1 MQKLEAAVIHMQQIF
16 EDITFLFSNFE
27 RLEKVSIE
35 KPELIFSDDSVNFL
49 NLISADLLKNSS
61 IRQYPDV
68 LTFAFFCRKANIL
81 KLKQN
86 YLSDTINIG
95 RGVIF
100 HIAPSNVPVNFAY
113 SMVVGILSGNS
124 NIVKV
129 PSKEYFQVKLI
140 CDSINNVV
148 SKNSFEKIYNN
159 LFIIK
164 YNKQDNIT
172 DYLSNL
178 ADIRIIWGGDK
189 TIAHIRQS
197 SIPARS
203 FDVTFADRYSFAII
217 NADEYVNAKDLNKIT
232 HDFYNDTY
240 LFDQNACTAPHL
252 VIWIGKNE
260 NVKNARKLFWD
271 LLDQSLINYPLQE
284 DIAINKLNALIKQ
297 GIEIGNIT
305 REQPHNNKLWRVL
318 ISELNSD
325 LDHYRCAG
333 GFFHEYISS
342 SFNDIEK
349 IVNRK
354 YQTLSYYGF
363 EKKYLK
369 EKIRELKLNGID
381 RVVPIGST
389 TNFDLHWD
397 GYDLIHT
404 LSRICKII

>member
-1 MQKLEAAVIHMQQIF
+1 MQQVF
-16 EDITFLFSNFE
+16 EDISFLFSNFE
-27 RLEKVSIE
+27 NLEKVSNE
-35 KPELIFSDDSVNFL
+35 KPDLIFSADSVNFL
-49 NLISADLLKNSS
+49 NLLSADLLRNPS

-86 YLSDTINIG
+86 YPSDNLNIG

-113 SMVVGILSGNS
+113 SMAVGILSGNS

-129 PSKEYFQVKLI
+129 PTKEYIQVQLI
-140 CDSINNVV
+140 CDSINKLV
-148 SKNSFEKIYNN
+148 STNSFEKIWKN

-164 YNKQDNIT
+164 YNKQNNIT
-172 DYLSNL
+172 NYLSSI
-178 ADIRIIWGGDK
+178 ADIRIIWGGDE
-189 TIAHIRQS
+189 TISHIRKSAIQ
-197 SIPARS
+197 ARS
-203 FDVTFADRYSFAII
+203 FDVTFADRYSLAII
-217 NADEYVNAKDLNKIT
+217 NADEYIKSNDFSKIAN
-232 HDFYNDTY
+232 DFYNDTY

-252 VIWIGKNE
+252 VIWTGCKI
-260 NVKNARKLFWD
+260 NVTDARKVFWD
-271 LLDQSLINYPLQE
+271 SLNKRITDYPMQA
-284 DIAINKLNALIKQ
+284 DIAINKLFALIKQ
-297 GIEIGNIT
+297 GIEIGNVT
-305 REQPHNNKLWRVL
+305 REKPVNNKLWRVL
-318 ISELNSD
+318 ISELNPD
-325 LDHYRCAG
+325 IEEYRCAG
-333 GFFHEYISS
+333 GFFHEYIAS

-349 IVNRK
+349 IVSRK

-369 EKIRELKLNGID
+369 DKIKELKLNGID

-404 LSRICKII
+404 LSRVCKII

>member
-1 MQKLEAAVIHMQQIF
+1 MQKSEAAAIHMQQIF

-27 RLEKVSIE
+27 KLEKVSLE
-35 KPELIFSDDSVNFL
+35 KPDIIFSDNSVNFL
-49 NLISADLLKNSS
+49 NLLSIDLLKNPY

-86 YLSDTINIG
+86 YLSDIINIG

-100 HIAPSNVPVNFAY
+100 HVAPSNVPVNFAY

-129 PSKEYFQVKLI
+129 PSKEYFQIKLI

-148 SKNSFEKIYNN
+148 LKNSHEKIYSN

-164 YNKQDNIT
+164 YNNQDSIT
-172 DYLSNL
+172 DYLSSL

-189 TIAHIRQS
+189 TISQIRKS
-197 SIPARS
+197 AIPARS

-217 NADEYVNAKDLNKIT
+217 NADEYVNAKDLNKIA

-252 VIWIGKNE
+252 VIWIGNNE
-260 NVKNARKLFWD
+260 NVKIARKLFWNN
-271 LLDQSLINYPLQE
+271 LDQSLINYPLQA

-305 REQPHNNKLWRVL
+305 REQPLNNKLWRVL
-318 ISELNSD
+318 MSELNSD
-325 LDHYRCAG
+325 LDQYRCAG

-342 SFNDIEK
+342 SFNEIEK

-363 EKKYLK
+363 EKNYLK

-404 LSRICKII
+404 LSRVCKII